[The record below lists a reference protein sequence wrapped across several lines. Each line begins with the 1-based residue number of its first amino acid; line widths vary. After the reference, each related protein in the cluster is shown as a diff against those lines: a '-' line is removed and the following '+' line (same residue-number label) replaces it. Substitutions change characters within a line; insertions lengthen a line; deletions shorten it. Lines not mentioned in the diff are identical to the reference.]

1 MMVDS
6 PVIKGVGSQASSDL
20 PCSNYRARYLK
31 IRQRLRRWSIRV
43 GMARKLAI
51 GLTVCASISGIT
63 TYAALTG
70 MASMGTNPSTIL
82 ILLTIDLVLLLAL
95 SIVVIRR
102 VVKLWI
108 ARKKGSAGSRLHI
121 HLVML
126 FGLVAITPAIV
137 VAIFSL
143 LFFGLGIETW
153 FSDRVRSALDGA
165 NVVAESYLKEH
176 QENIRNA
183 IVAMSEDINREG
195 TAIYVDPGAL
205 NQTLIKQTTLRS
217 LTEAVVFVGR
227 GRVLAKSGS
236 SLVLDFEMVPDW
248 AIAAAREGRIAM
260 LTSEHGDRV
269 RALVR
274 LNEVRDIFLYI
285 GRYVDH
291 NVLLHLE
298 QTQRA
303 VSAYKQLDS
312 QRSGI
317 QITFAMVFVVVGL
330 MLLFSAVWV
339 GLIFANRLAH
349 PISQMIAAAEK
360 VRTGDLSA
368 RVDEKA
374 GHDEIDT
381 LGRAFNRMTSQLES
395 QRSELIGANHQLE
408 LRRHFTETVLA
419 GVSAGVIGLDDKGG
433 INLPNRSASELLAT
447 DLKRFIGKNL
457 KEAVPEMAGLL
468 DQAMERPDRLAQG
481 QIKLIRQG
489 HSHTLLVRIVAESGK
504 DKTLGF
510 VVTFDDVSNLLSA
523 QRKAAWADVARRIAH
538 EIKNP
543 LTPIQ
548 LSAERLKKKYLKQ
561 INEDPETF
569 ITCTET
575 IIRQVG
581 DIGRMVDEFSSFA
594 RMPQPVIE
602 PHDFLELCR
611 QAIFLQK
618 TAFPQ
623 IKFSF
628 HCDAEALEL
637 NIDSS
642 LMGQALTNLLKNA
655 VESIESQ
662 KKNEGGKN
670 GRSENKK
677 DKKGGR
683 KKTVS
688 MGRIEVFVVPSDDQ
702 VEVIIEDSGGGFPRQ
717 SRETLTEP
725 YVTTRDKGTGL
736 GLAIVKKIMED
747 HHGTLILEDHAEG
760 GAKVRLI
767 LPLDDEILSAGSNE
781 PETGNQP
788 DFPEPSYSQ
797 STESA
802 HGK

>member
-1 MMVDS
+1 MMADS
-6 PVIKGVGSQASSDL
+6 PVTEGVGAQVGSDFQL
-20 PCSNYRARYLK
+20 RYRK

-43 GMARKLAI
+43 GMARKFAI
-51 GLTVCASISGIT
+51 GLTVCTVISGIA

-70 MASMGTNPSTIL
+70 MASVGADPRVIL

-95 SIVVIRR
+95 SVVVIRR
-102 VVKLWI
+102 VVKVWV

-121 HLVML
+121 QLVAL

-137 VAIFSL
+137 VAVFSL
-143 LFFGLGIETW
+143 LFFGLGIESW
-153 FSDRVRSALDGA
+153 FSDRVRTALDGA

-183 IVAMSEDINREG
+183 IVAMAEDINREG
-195 TAIYVDPGAL
+195 SVLYANPAAL
-205 NQTLIKQTTLRS
+205 NQTLITQTALRS

-248 AIAAAREGRIAM
+248 AITAARDGRIAM
-260 LTSEHGDRV
+260 LTSQRGDRV
-269 RALVR
+269 RALIR
-274 LNEVRDIFLYI
+274 LDEVWDTFLYI

-291 NVLLHLE
+291 NVLQHLE

-303 VSAYKQLDS
+303 VTAYKQLEGR
-312 QRSGI
+312 RSDI

-339 GLIFANRLAH
+339 GLIFANRLAR
-349 PISQMIAAAEK
+349 PISQMIGAAEK
-360 VRTGDLSA
+360 VRAGDLSA

-395 QRSELIGANHQLE
+395 QRSELVGANRQLE
-408 LRRHFTETVLA
+408 LRRRFTETVLS
-419 GVSAGVIGLDDKGG
+419 GVSAGVIGLDDKGH

-447 DLKRFIGKNL
+447 DLERFIGKSL

-468 DQAMERPDRLAQG
+468 DQAMERPGRLAQG
-481 QIKLIRQG
+481 QIKLTRQG
-489 HSHTLLVRIVAESGK
+489 SYHTLLVRIAAESGK
-504 DKTLGF
+504 DRTLGF
-510 VVTFDDVSNLLSA
+510 VVTFDDVSDLLSA

-561 INEDPETF
+561 ITQDPETF
-569 ITCTET
+569 TTCTET

-594 RMPQPVIE
+594 RMPQPVME
-602 PHDFLELCR
+602 RHDLLELCR
-611 QAIFLQK
+611 QSIFLQK

-623 IKFSF
+623 IEFSF
-628 HCDAEALEL
+628 HCDSEALEMDL
-637 NIDSS
+637 DSS

-655 VESIESQ
+655 AESIQHQIEDG
-662 KKNEGGKN
+662 GGKDR
-670 GRSENKK
+670 GSKDDK
-677 DKKGGR
+677 DKKSGR
-683 KKTVS
+683 KKATPAGRVEVS
-688 MGRIEVFVVPSDDQ
+688 VAPSDDR
-702 VEVIIEDSGGGFPRQ
+702 VEIIIEDDGRGFPEH

-747 HHGTLILEDHAEG
+747 HRGTLVLEDRAKG
-760 GAKVRLI
+760 GARVRLI
-767 LPLDDEILSAGSNE
+767 LPLGDELLSAGLESGNHSGD
-781 PETGNQP
+781 PETHSSQP
-788 DFPEPSYSQ
+788 
-797 STESA
+797 TAAA

>member
-6 PVIKGVGSQASSDL
+6 PVIKNVGSQASSDL

-260 LTSEHGDRV
+260 LASEHGDRV

-317 QITFAMVFVVVGL
+317 QITFAMVYVVVGL

-360 VRTGDLSA
+360 VRAGDLGA

-468 DQAMERPDRLAQG
+468 SQAMERPDRLAQG

-489 HSHTLLVRIVAESGK
+489 HSHTLLVRIVAESGE

-618 TAFPQ
+618 TAFPE

-628 HCDAEALEL
+628 HCDAEALEV
-637 NIDSS
+637 NIDFS

-662 KKNEGGKN
+662 KKNGGGKN
-670 GRSENKK
+670 ERSENKK